1 VPRRRAMK
9 LEDLE
14 PLRTA
19 YFDGFAIQLRVFN
32 RLNLQPWVRRY
43 IDRGPAPKGLQNSTQ
58 GFNPGILIINGS
70 P

>member
-1 VPRRRAMK
+1 
-9 LEDLE
+9 
-14 PLRTA
+14 LRTA
-19 YFDGFAIQLRVFN
+19 YFDGFATQLRVFN

-43 IDRGPAPKGLQNSTQ
+43 IDRGPAPKGLQNSAQ